1 MKFVEYK
8 PGDKFVRVKRP
19 MTSFKSAGEEEAHKI
34 SMKLLERYEGPYE
47 IIRKISPVLYEETLK
62 DQLHTMISTLTQDDW
77 DIYLPTV
84 QFMYNTTVSSAT
96 GYTPMLL
103 MTGREARLPSF
114 NHMRGVDVEMTG
126 ELMGNKFVQRMIE
139 TMRGYHDL
147 ALEHAGKNYGRM
159 NVRVQKALEV
169 RGIQAG

>member
-1 MKFVEYK
+1 MENHNK
-8 PGDKFVRVKRP
+8 
-19 MTSFKSAGEEEAHKI
+19 
-34 SMKLLERYEGPYE
+34 
-47 IIRKISPVLYEETLK
+47 TLK

-159 NVRVQKALEV
+159 NVRVRKPLKFVDYKPGDKFV
-169 RGIQAG
+169 RVKRPMTSFKSAGEEEAHKICTCNSR